1 MVEILITIGVIMLLV
16 GIGVIAF
23 RGLDKMA
30 SERATHTTLDNANA
44 MLAEYEH
51 GGSLGNLTMVDPNN
65 PGAFPPNGNVY
76 WVATQQNFIDTTNP
90 ALNLNDVGPSG
101 GSRTNAI
108 GQNGVV
114 VFRLIRLPKN
124 KSSLSALPQK
134 ALLDQPA
141 ASASIGAPAF
151 ADGWRNPIL
160 FCPAGGIQVFLRF
173 GETSQTKTVITA
185 PDHRP
190 FWVSAGPDADFS
202 KGDDNVYSFSK

>member
-1 MVEILITIGVIMLLV
+1 MVEILITIGVIILLV
-16 GIGVIAF
+16 GIGVIAY

-51 GGSLGNLTMVDPNN
+51 GGSLGNLLLPDPTN
-65 PGAFPPNGNVY
+65 PSNF
-76 WVATQQNFIDTTNP
+76 WTATQQTFIDTTNP
-90 ALNLNDVGPSG
+90 AVKLDDVGPSSG
-101 GSRTNAI
+101 NRANAI
-108 GQNGVV
+108 TQNGAV
-114 VFRLIRLPKN
+114 VFRLSRLPKN

-134 ALLDQPA
+134 SLLDQPA
-141 ASASIGAPAF
+141 GSTAGAPAF

-160 FCPAGGIQVFLRF
+160 FCPAGGIQVYLRF
-173 GETSQTKTVITA
+173 GEPSQTKTVITA

>member
-1 MVEILITIGVIMLLV
+1 MVEILITIGVIILLV
-16 GIGVIAF
+16 GIGVIAY

-30 SERATHTTLDNANA
+30 SERATHTTLDNGNA

-65 PGAFPPNGNVY
+65 ATGFPNQF
-76 WVATQQNFIDTTNP
+76 WVATQQNFIDTTN
-90 ALNLNDVGPSG
+90 ASVNLNEVGPSG
-101 GSRTNAI
+101 GSRNNAI
-108 GQNGVV
+108 AQSGVV
-114 VFRLIRLPKN
+114 VYRLSRLPKN

-141 ASASIGAPAF
+141 ASSNIGAPAF

-173 GETSQTKTVITA
+173 GEPSQTKTVITA